1 MRLQL
6 QARPLFRTDMFTFAY
21 LPLVKICPC
30 LFLKPLVVYLCL
42 LITTSEFCMKEGSN
56 VLSSMLSNSHCC
68 LKALVPSECE
78 LGVAGVLQ
86 SVSVSKEVNPAQQG
100 SATRLELGDS
110 ADDEVRVEAAASGI
124 DDSCKVQRYCILHG
138 QDQDMVQLGSISR
151 TRQSICS

>member
-1 MRLQL
+1 M
-6 QARPLFRTDMFTFAY
+6 
-21 LPLVKICPC
+21 ICGILELNLSGNP
-30 LFLKPLVVYLCL
+30 
-42 LITTSEFCMKEGSN
+42 IMQEGSN

-68 LKALVPSECE
+68 LKALVLQRCE

-86 SVSVSKEVNPAQQG
+86 ISFLEELNLADNANLSISESSLAVSVSKEVNPAQQG